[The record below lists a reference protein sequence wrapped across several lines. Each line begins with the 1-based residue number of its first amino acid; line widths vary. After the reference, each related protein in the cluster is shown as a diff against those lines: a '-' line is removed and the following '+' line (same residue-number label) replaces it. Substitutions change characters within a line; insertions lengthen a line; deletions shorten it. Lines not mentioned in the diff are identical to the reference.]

1 MKLRLKDYIAIGV
14 VTVVTFPL
22 LYLIMLFITGSA
34 RIEFGP
40 SKEKAAKTEKVQL
53 IQKSARKDS
62 LAAVNSRTFQAL
74 RKERSELE
82 KERQRL
88 HEQQNRIDLLQSE
101 VEMQRKMLAEER
113 KKMEQLVM
121 TSDSL
126 GGKKI
131 KDVAKMYAAM
141 RPAEAA
147 SILGTMDERLAAQ
160 IIRSI
165 NDDRQ
170 KAKILSSFSSDKA
183 ARISKIIGGQ

>member
-1 MKLRLKDYIAIGV
+1 MNLKLRDYIAISV
-14 VTVVTFPL
+14 VTVLTFPL
-22 LYLIMLFITGSA
+22 LYLVMLFITGSA

-40 SKEKAAKTEKVQL
+40 PKVDEVKKEKVQL
-53 IQKSARKDS
+53 VRQSARKDS
-62 LAAVNSRTFQAL
+62 LEAVYSRTYQAL
-74 RKERSELE
+74 QQERGEIE

-88 HEQQNRIDLLQSE
+88 REQQDRIDMVQSE
-101 VEMQRKMLAEER
+101 VEVERKKLAEER
-113 KKMEQLVM
+113 EKMEKLV
-121 TSDSL
+121 TASDSL

-141 RPAEAA
+141 RPSEAA

-160 IIRSI
+160 ILRSI
-165 NDDRQ
+165 GDDRQ